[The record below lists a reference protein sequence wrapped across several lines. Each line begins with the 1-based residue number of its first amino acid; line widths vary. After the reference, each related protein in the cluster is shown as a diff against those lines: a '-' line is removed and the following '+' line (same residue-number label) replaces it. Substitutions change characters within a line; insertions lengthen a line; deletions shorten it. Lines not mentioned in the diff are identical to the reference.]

1 MWDNRTIV
9 ENLRGHMNR
18 NSAKKIG
25 KRGTN
30 TWGRPGTPKLKR
42 AASKAVRKERID
54 DEFDIEKSEYDR
66 RLDVL
71 ALKGLDK
78 DELDMLNYML
88 SFYPYENRIR

>member
-1 MWDNRTIV
+1 
-9 ENLRGHMNR
+9 MNR
-18 NSAKKIG
+18 NSAKKLG
-25 KRGTN
+25 KRGAN
-30 TWGRPGTPKLKR
+30 TWGRPNTPKLKR

-54 DEFDIEKSEYDR
+54 DEIEKSEYDR

-88 SFYPYENRIR
+88 AFNPYENRA